1 MAQIQLTDAAV
12 LANNEAI
19 GIMPNSLSYTE
30 GLGEQTV
37 RAVSIGNGKT
47 EQVFA
52 RNLETNFSTLKFN
65 LPTTPDNI
73 DLARSW
79 KAAGNENVFQI
90 AGSTPDGKDVTRTFT
105 QAALISDY
113 EVSIGT
119 ETDIEIEIRSNS
131 AI

>member
-1 MAQIQLTDAAV
+1 MIQLTDAAV
-12 LANNEAI
+12 LMNDEAI
-19 GIMPNSLSYTE
+19 GINPNSLSYTE
-30 GLGEQTV
+30 GFGEQNV

-52 RNLETNFSTLKFN
+52 RNLETNFSTVKFT

-73 DLARSW
+73 ELARSW
-79 KAAGNENVFQI
+79 KAAGNGNVCQI

-105 QAALISDY
+105 QAVVINDY
-113 EVSIGT
+113 EVAIGS
-119 ETDIEIEIRSNS
+119 EADIEIEIRSNS